1 MSSSNLTQ
9 RYLRIGEL
17 AQRSGVSAKALRL
30 YEQRGLIRPS
40 AHSQAGY
47 RLYDTDALQR
57 LMRVLVLKR
66 SGFSLAEIARLL
78 GREPDLAA
86 NVLTTRIRQLE
97 HEVAGKAHALQA
109 LREVAQRMQS
119 SSQLTTDELLE
130 SITMTN
136 KLEVNFSAAERE
148 ALRQR
153 AEQLGPHGM
162 EEAQRAW
169 PELIANVRSAMQR
182 NVEPEDA
189 AVQEL
194 ARRWYT
200 LVQAF
205 TGGDAGVARKLG
217 DAYTN
222 QPQAMTAQG
231 LDAAMFAYIGKA
243 MAAAGL
249 SLKR

>member
-1 MSSSNLTQ
+1 MPTRYLTQ

-47 RLYDTDALQR
+47 RLYGPEALQR
-57 LMRVLVLKR
+57 LLQVLVLKR
-66 SGFSLAEIARLL
+66 SGFSLAEIAQLL
-78 GREPDLAA
+78 GRSPELAA
-86 NVLTTRIRQLE
+86 DVLGTRIRRLE
-97 HEVAGKAHALQA
+97 RDLADKAQA
-109 LREVAQRMQS
+109 LNVLRQVAHRMAAS
-119 SSQLTTDELLE
+119 STVTTDELLE

-136 KLEVNFSAAERE
+136 KLEVDFSTAERD

-153 AEQLGPHGM
+153 AEQLGPKGM
-162 EEAQRAW
+162 DEAQRAW
-169 PELIANVRSAMQR
+169 PELIAAVRDAMQR
-182 NVEPEDA
+182 GTAPEDTH
-189 AVQEL
+189 VQDL
-194 ARRWYT
+194 ARRWHA

-205 TGGDAGVARKLG
+205 TGGDPGITRKLG
-217 DAYTN
+217 DAYAK
-222 QPQAMTAQG
+222 QPQAMAANG
-231 LDAAMFAYIGKA
+231 LDPEMFAYIGKA